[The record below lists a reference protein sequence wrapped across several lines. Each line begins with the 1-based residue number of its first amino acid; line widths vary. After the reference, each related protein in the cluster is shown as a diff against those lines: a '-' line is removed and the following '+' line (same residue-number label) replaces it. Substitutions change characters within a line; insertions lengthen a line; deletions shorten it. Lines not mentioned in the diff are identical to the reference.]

1 MSGATPHPNRLPH
14 AGEGARGD
22 SLPLLSGKR
31 AGGRGRAAPLLNPI
45 AMARARVRAWLT
57 SRLPRSDTQLLT
69 QANIYILPTRAGWLF
84 ASTLIVLLLA
94 SINYQLNLGYVL
106 TFLLA
111 GSGIVSMHVTHGT
124 LRGLTLHLRPVA
136 PAFAGS
142 PAVLDVVMSSPT
154 SQRFGV
160 GLRILEAAA
169 STLAWTNVPAG
180 GQSIAHVSFVPE
192 SRGLHQVPVLTVE
205 TRFPLGLFRAWTVW
219 RAAARVLVYP
229 AIEAQAPA
237 LPAARPIAAGTAT
250 SRRTEG
256 GEIEGVRAYR
266 RGDPM
271 KLVAWK
277 KAAQALE
284 TGAELVSRDTSTSA
298 RQELWLDWSACASL
312 APEERLSRLAAWTLA
327 AHRADADYGLRLPG
341 VEIAPADGEAQR
353 TRCLE
358 ALALWH

>member
-1 MSGATPHPNRLPH
+1 MSEA
-14 AGEGARGD
+14 
-22 SLPLLSGKR
+22 LS
-31 AGGRGRAAPLLNPI
+31 ALNP
-45 AMARARVRAWLT
+45 AAFARARFRTWWQ

-69 QANIYILPTRAGWLF
+69 QSNIYILPTRAGWMF
-84 ASTLIVLLLA
+84 ASTLVVLLLA
-94 SINYQLNLGYVL
+94 SINYQLNLGFVL

-111 GSGIVSMHVTHGT
+111 GSGAVSMHLTHGT

-160 GLRILEAAA
+160 GLRLLDAAA
-169 STLAWTNVPAG
+169 ATLAWVNVPAG
-180 GQSIAHVSFVPE
+180 GQSNAHVSFVPAA
-192 SRGLHQVPVLTVE
+192 RGLHEVPTLSVE

-219 RAAARVLVYP
+219 RPVARLLVYP
-229 AIEAQAPA
+229 AIESQAPA
-237 LPAARPIAAGTAT
+237 LPAARPVAAGAAT

-266 RGDPM
+266 RGDPL

-298 RQELWLDWSACASL
+298 RQELWLDWIACGSI

-327 AHRADADYGLRLPG
+327 ADRADADYGLRLPG
-341 VEIAPADGEAQR
+341 LEIAPGDGDGQR
-353 TRCLE
+353 ARCLE
-358 ALALWH
+358 ALALWR

>member
-1 MSGATPHPNRLPH
+1 MMSTAATARPAWHPV
-14 AGEGARGD
+14 AFARTQFR
-22 SLPLLSGKR
+22 S
-31 AGGRGRAAPLLNPI
+31 
-45 AMARARVRAWLT
+45 WWQ

-84 ASTLIVLLLA
+84 ATTLIVLLLA

-136 PAFAGS
+136 PSFAGS
-142 PAVLDVVMSSPT
+142 PAVLDVVMSSPS
-154 SQRFGV
+154 SQRFGI
-160 GLRILEAAA
+160 GLRVLDAPV

-180 GQSIAHVSFVPE
+180 GQSISHVSFVPE
-192 SRGLHQVPVLTVE
+192 ARGLHPAPVLTAE

-219 RAAARVLVYP
+219 RPVSRVLVYP
-229 AIEAQAPA
+229 KIETQAPG
-237 LPAARPIAAGTAT
+237 LPAARPVATGSAT

-298 RQELWLDWSACASL
+298 RQELWLDWASCASL
-312 APEERLSRLAAWTLA
+312 APEERLSRLVAWTLSA
-327 AHRADADYGLRLPG
+327 NRADADYGLRLPG
-341 VEIAPADGEAQR
+341 VEIAPGDGDAQR
-353 TRCLE
+353 ARCLE
-358 ALALWH
+358 ALALWN

>member
-1 MSGATPHPNRLPH
+1 MSVNTSA
-14 AGEGARGD
+14 
-22 SLPLLSGKR
+22 LS
-31 AGGRGRAAPLLNPI
+31 ALNP
-45 AMARARVRAWLT
+45 AALARARFRSWWQ

-69 QANIYILPTRAGWLF
+69 QANIYILPTRAGWMF
-84 ASTLIVLLLA
+84 ASTLLVLLLA
-94 SINYQLNLGYVL
+94 SINYQLNLGFVL

-111 GSGIVSMHVTHGT
+111 GSGVVSMHVTHGT

-136 PAFAGS
+136 PAFARN

-160 GLRILEAAA
+160 GLRLLDAAS
-169 STLAWTNVPAG
+169 STLAWVNVPAG
-180 GQSIAHVSFVPE
+180 GQSGAHVSFVPE
-192 SRGLHQVPVLTVE
+192 RRGLHEVPTLSVE

-219 RAAARVLVYP
+219 RPVARLLVYP
-229 AIEAQAPA
+229 AIESQAPA
-237 LPAARPIAAGTAT
+237 LPAARPVAAGAAT

-266 RGDPM
+266 RGDPL

-298 RQELWLDWSACASL
+298 RQELWLDWSACGSL
-312 APEERLSRLAAWTLA
+312 APEDRLSRLTAWTLA

-341 VEIAPADGEAQR
+341 LEIDPAAGEGQR
-353 TRCLE
+353 ARCLE
-358 ALALWH
+358 ALALWR

>member
-1 MSGATPHPNRLPH
+1 MSEA
-14 AGEGARGD
+14 
-22 SLPLLSGKR
+22 LS
-31 AGGRGRAAPLLNPI
+31 ALNP
-45 AMARARVRAWLT
+45 AAFARARFRTWWQ

-69 QANIYILPTRAGWLF
+69 QSNIYILPTRAGWMF
-84 ASTLIVLLLA
+84 ASTLVVLLLA
-94 SINYQLNLGYVL
+94 SINYQLNLGFVL

-111 GSGIVSMHVTHGT
+111 GSGAVSMHLTHGT

-160 GLRILEAAA
+160 GLRLLDAAA
-169 STLAWTNVPAG
+169 ATLAWVNVPAG
-180 GQSIAHVSFVPE
+180 GQSNAHVSFVPAA
-192 SRGLHQVPVLTVE
+192 RGLHEVPTLSVE

-219 RAAARVLVYP
+219 RPVARLLVYP
-229 AIEAQAPA
+229 AIESQAPA
-237 LPAARPIAAGTAT
+237 LPAARPVAAGAAT

-266 RGDPM
+266 RGDPL

-298 RQELWLDWSACASL
+298 RQELWLDWAACGSI

-327 AHRADADYGLRLPG
+327 ADRADADYGLRLPG
-341 VEIAPADGEAQR
+341 LEIEPGDGDGQR
-353 TRCLE
+353 ARCLE
-358 ALALWH
+358 ALALWR